1 MFTFVNEKILLII
14 CSSNVSMRTLFVS
27 LSILLLS
34 GSLLAKDPVLM
45 TINGNPVSK
54 SEFEYI
60 YNKNNSNNVLDKK
73 TLEEYVDLFV
83 NFKLKVEEAKTQ
95 GIDTTEAFINELKGY
110 RDQLTRPYLTD
121 TKAEEDALKEAYE
134 RLKED
139 VEVSH
144 ILIRVDQ
151 HAAPEDTLAAWNKIR
166 EISKRLQHEDFST
179 VAKEASEDQSA
190 THNGGY
196 VGWITGFR
204 TIYPFE
210 TMAFNTPVGSISS
223 PVRTVL
229 GYHLIKVTDR
239 RNSPGEVLVSHIM
252 KFTSQGDDELN
263 KQAKHQIDSL
273 YQLVKEGADFGEVAS
288 ANSDDRGSA
297 ARNGELPWFG
307 TGRMVAEFEQAAFA
321 LENKGDISEPV
332 QSAYGW
338 HIIKLIDTKPIP
350 PFEDKKDEIERL
362 IKRDERSQAGSK
374 AFIEK
379 LKKDYKFKFAKGT
392 AKDDFCTLLQ
402 DRTLADS
409 AFLAEASDL
418 KKPMFS
424 FAKKTYKQNDFLS
437 YLIENPF
444 SDKLSAQT
452 VIDEKLNE
460 FIEKELLAYED
471 SQLEKKYD
479 DFRLLMNEYHDGILL
494 FEVSNEEVWEKAS
507 RDTAGLAAFF
517 KKNKENYTWDRPH
530 FKGRVIQCKTEEAL
544 QAAKNIIASQPK
556 DSIDK
561 QLRLLNDSVV
571 VVKIEKG
578 LYVQGDNKFV
588 DHYIF
593 AGTDEFKPDDKFPFV
608 KVAGK
613 ILKDT
618 PEEYTDV
625 RGLVTADYQEYLEK
639 EWIAHLRDKYP
650 VKINQKVLRKIQKN

>member
-1 MFTFVNEKILLII
+1 MKA
-14 CSSNVSMRTLFVS
+14 LFVS
-27 LSILLLS
+27 LSVLLFS
-34 GSLLAKDPVLM
+34 VSLAAKDPVLM

-83 NFKLKVEEAKTQ
+83 NFKLKVEEAKSQ
-95 GIDTTEAFINELKGY
+95 GIDTTKSFIDELRGY
-110 RDQLTRPYLTD
+110 RDQLTKPYLTD
-121 TKAEEDALKEAYE
+121 AEAEENVLKEAYE

-144 ILIRVDQ
+144 ILIRLDQ
-151 HAAPEDTLAAWNKIR
+151 YAAPEDTLVAWNKIQ
-166 EISKRLQHEDFST
+166 EISKRLQYEDFSA
-179 VAKEASEDQSA
+179 VAKEVSEDHSA

-204 TIYPFE
+204 TVYPFE
-210 TMAFNTPVGSISS
+210 TMAFNTPVGTISS
-223 PVRTVL
+223 PVRTVI
-229 GYHLIKVTDR
+229 GYHLIKVTNR

-252 KFTSQGDDELN
+252 KFTSEGDDTLN
-263 KQAKHQIDSL
+263 EQAKHQIDSL
-273 YQLVKEGADFGEVAS
+273 YQLVKEGADFGQLAS

-307 TGRMVAEFEQAAFA
+307 TGRMVPEFEQAAFA
-321 LENKGDISEPV
+321 LQNKGDISEPI

-350 PFEDKKDEIERL
+350 SFEAKKSEIERL
-362 IKRDERSQAGSK
+362 IKRDERAQAGSK

-379 LKKDYKFKFAKGT
+379 LKKDYKLKFAKGT

-409 AFLAEASDL
+409 AFQVEASSL

-437 YLIENPF
+437 YLKENP
-444 SDKLSAQT
+444 SAEKSSAKDI
-452 VIDEKLNE
+452 IDEKLNE

-507 RDTAGLAAFF
+507 RDTAGLATFF

-593 AGTDEFKPDDKFPFV
+593 ASSDEFKPDDKFPFV
-608 KVAGK
+608 EVAGK

>member
-1 MFTFVNEKILLII
+1 MKA
-14 CSSNVSMRTLFVS
+14 LFVS
-27 LSILLLS
+27 LSVLLLS
-34 GSLLAKDPVLM
+34 GSLAAKDPVLM

-83 NFKLKVEEAKTQ
+83 NFKLKVEEAKSQ
-95 GIDTTEAFINELKGY
+95 GIDTTKAFIDELRGY
-110 RDQLTRPYLTD
+110 RDQLTKPYLTD
-121 TKAEEDALKEAYE
+121 AKAEEDVLKEAYE

-151 HAAPEDTLAAWNKIR
+151 YAAPEDTLAAWNKIQ
-166 EISKRLQHEDFST
+166 EISKRLQHEDFDA
-179 VAKEASEDQSA
+179 VAKEVSEDQSA
-190 THNGGY
+190 SYNGGY

-204 TIYPFE
+204 TVYPFE
-210 TMAFNTPVGSISS
+210 TMAFNTPVGTISN
-223 PVRTVL
+223 PVRTAF
-229 GYHLIKVTDR
+229 GYHLIKVINR

-252 KFTSQGDDELN
+252 KFTSQGDDALN
-263 KQAKHQIDSL
+263 EQAKHQIDSL
-273 YQLVKEGADFGEVAS
+273 YQLIKEGADFGQLAS
-288 ANSDDRGSA
+288 VNSDDRGSA
-297 ARNGELPWFG
+297 VKNGELPWFG
-307 TGRMVAEFEQAAFA
+307 TGRMVVEFEQAAFA
-321 LENKGDISEPV
+321 LQNKGDISEPI

-350 PFEDKKDEIERL
+350 SFETKKSEIERL
-362 IKRDERSQAGSK
+362 IKRDERAQVGSK
-374 AFIEK
+374 AFVEK
-379 LKKDYKFKFAKGT
+379 LKKDYKLKFAKGT

-409 AFLAEASDL
+409 AFQAEASSL

-437 YLIENPF
+437 YLKENSF
-444 SDKLSAQT
+444 TEKSSAQDI
-452 VIDEKLNE
+452 IDEKLNK
-460 FIEKELLAYED
+460 FVEKELLAYED
-471 SQLEKKYD
+471 AQLEKKYD

-517 KKNKENYTWDRPH
+517 KKNKENYTWDKPH
-530 FKGRVIQCKTEEAL
+530 FKGRVVQCKTEEAL
-544 QAAKNIIASQPK
+544 QTAKNIIASQPK

-571 VVKIEKG
+571 IVKIDKG

-593 AGTDEFKPDDKFPFV
+593 ASTDEFEPDAKFPYV
-608 KVAGK
+608 EVAGK
-613 ILKDT
+613 ILNDT

-639 EWIAHLRDKYP
+639 EWITYLRNKYP
-650 VKINQKVLRKIQKN
+650 VKINQKVLKKIQKN

>member
-1 MFTFVNEKILLII
+1 MKA
-14 CSSNVSMRTLFVS
+14 LFVS
-27 LSILLLS
+27 LSVLLFS
-34 GSLLAKDPVLM
+34 VSLVAKDPVLM

-83 NFKLKVEEAKTQ
+83 NFKLKVEEAKSQ
-95 GIDTTEAFINELKGY
+95 GIDTTKSFIDELRGY
-110 RDQLTRPYLTD
+110 RDQLTKPYLTD
-121 TKAEEDALKEAYE
+121 AKAEEDVLKEAYE

-151 HAAPEDTLAAWNKIR
+151 YADPEDTLVAWNKIQ
-166 EISKRLQHEDFST
+166 EISKRLQHEDFSA
-179 VAKEASEDQSA
+179 VAKEVSEDQSA
-190 THNGGY
+190 SYNGGY

-204 TIYPFE
+204 TVYPFE
-210 TMAFNTPVGSISS
+210 TMAFNTPVGTISS
-223 PVRTVL
+223 PVRTVI
-229 GYHLIKVTDR
+229 GYHLIKVSNR

-252 KFTSQGDDELN
+252 KFTSEGDNALN
-263 KQAKHQIDSL
+263 EQAKHQIDSL
-273 YQLVKEGADFGEVAS
+273 CQLVKEGADFGQLAS

-297 ARNGELPWFG
+297 VKNGELPWFG
-307 TGRMVAEFEQAAFA
+307 TGRMVPEFEQAAFA
-321 LENKGDISEPV
+321 LQNKGDISEPI

-350 PFEDKKDEIERL
+350 SFEAKKSEIERL
-362 IKRDERSQAGSK
+362 IKRDERAQAGSK

-379 LKKDYKFKFAKGT
+379 LKKDYKLKFAKGT

-409 AFLAEASDL
+409 AFLAEASSL

-437 YLIENPF
+437 YLKEN
-444 SDKLSAQT
+444 SSTEKSSAKDI
-452 VIDEKLNE
+452 IDEKLNE

-507 RDTAGLAAFF
+507 KDTAGLAAFF
-517 KKNKENYTWDRPH
+517 KKNKENYTWDKPH
-530 FKGRVIQCKTEEAL
+530 FKGRVVQCKNEEAL
-544 QAAKNIIASQPK
+544 QAAKNIIASQPQ

-571 VVKIEKG
+571 NIKIDKG

-593 AGTDEFKPDDKFPFV
+593 ASTDEFEPDAKFPYV
-608 KVAGK
+608 EVAGK
-613 ILKDT
+613 MLNDT

-639 EWIAHLRDKYP
+639 EWIVHLRNKYP
-650 VKINQKVLRKIQKN
+650 VKINQKVLKKIQKN

>member
-1 MFTFVNEKILLII
+1 MKA
-14 CSSNVSMRTLFVS
+14 LFVS
-27 LSILLLS
+27 LSVLLFS
-34 GSLLAKDPVLM
+34 VSLVAKDPVLM

-83 NFKLKVEEAKTQ
+83 NFKLKVEEAKSQ
-95 GIDTTEAFINELKGY
+95 GIDTTKSFIDELRGY
-110 RDQLTRPYLTD
+110 RDQLTKPYLTD
-121 TKAEEDALKEAYE
+121 AKAEEDVLKEAYE

-151 HAAPEDTLAAWNKIR
+151 YADPEDTLVAWNKIQ
-166 EISKRLQHEDFST
+166 EISKRLQHEDFSA
-179 VAKEASEDQSA
+179 VAKEVSEDQSA
-190 THNGGY
+190 SYNGGY

-204 TIYPFE
+204 TVYPFE
-210 TMAFNTPVGSISS
+210 TMAFNTPVGTISS
-223 PVRTVL
+223 PVRTVI
-229 GYHLIKVTDR
+229 GYHLIKVSNR

-252 KFTSQGDDELN
+252 KFTSEGDNALN
-263 KQAKHQIDSL
+263 EQAKHQIDSL
-273 YQLVKEGADFGEVAS
+273 CQLVKEGADFGQLAS

-297 ARNGELPWFG
+297 VKNGELPWFG
-307 TGRMVAEFEQAAFA
+307 TGRMVPEFEQAAFA
-321 LENKGDISEPV
+321 LQNKGDISEPI

-350 PFEDKKDEIERL
+350 SFEAKKSEIERL
-362 IKRDERSQAGSK
+362 IKRDERAQAGSK

-379 LKKDYKFKFAKGT
+379 LKKDYKLKFAKGT

-409 AFLAEASDL
+409 AFLAEASSL

-437 YLIENPF
+437 YLKEN
-444 SDKLSAQT
+444 SSTEKSSAKDI
-452 VIDEKLNE
+452 IDEKLNE

-507 RDTAGLAAFF
+507 KDTAGLAAFF
-517 KKNKENYTWDRPH
+517 KKNKENYTWDKPH
-530 FKGRVIQCKTEEAL
+530 FKGRVVQCKNEEAL
-544 QAAKNIIASQPK
+544 QAAKHIISSQPQ

-571 VVKIEKG
+571 NIKIDKG

-593 AGTDEFKPDDKFPFV
+593 ASTDEFEPDAKFPYV
-608 KVAGK
+608 EVAGK
-613 ILKDT
+613 MLNDT

-639 EWIAHLRDKYP
+639 EWIVHLRNKYP
-650 VKINQKVLRKIQKN
+650 VKINQKVLKKIQKN